1 MSSTFPLG
9 GAGHLPF
16 AFADFPGC
24 FSLQFVTGINGM
36 DASGS
41 VSGLVLGLLVAGAE
55 GDGIVGIKTSRFVNV
70 DPVADDMPAM
80 DTVEG

>member
-1 MSSTFPLG
+1 
-9 GAGHLPF
+9 
-16 AFADFPGC
+16 
-24 FSLQFVTGINGM
+24 M